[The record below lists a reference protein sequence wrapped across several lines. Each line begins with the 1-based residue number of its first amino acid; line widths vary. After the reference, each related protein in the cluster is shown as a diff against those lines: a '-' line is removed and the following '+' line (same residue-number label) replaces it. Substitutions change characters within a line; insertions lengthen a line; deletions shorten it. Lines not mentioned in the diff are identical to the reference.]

1 MSHPLDT
8 FSDKSVYVAPAIQI
22 MRLRM
27 KKDLIHDTAH
37 IVRVVKMTLYLAE
50 DTEADLDILLPA
62 AILHDLVNVPKTSWE
77 NRKSA
82 SRKSSETAIR
92 MLSMSVEPKSPD
104 HFDQIAHAI
113 DAHSFSAGIEPKTLE
128 AAIVQDADRLDS
140 IGLIG
145 VARCISYSGKIDR
158 TLSHPTDP
166 LARHRT
172 PDEYTYCLDHFVTKL
187 NTLVGLLRT
196 PKARLIGERRHAKM
210 IQFQTDISREILGLD

>member
-82 SRKSSETAIR
+82 SRK
-92 MLSMSVEPKSPD
+92 
-104 HFDQIAHAI
+104 
-113 DAHSFSAGIEPKTLE
+113 
-128 AAIVQDADRLDS
+128 
-140 IGLIG
+140 
-145 VARCISYSGKIDR
+145 
-158 TLSHPTDP
+158 
-166 LARHRT
+166 
-172 PDEYTYCLDHFVTKL
+172 
-187 NTLVGLLRT
+187 
-196 PKARLIGERRHAKM
+196 
-210 IQFQTDISREILGLD
+210 